1 VRASQRPGGPRSAGA
16 ELRSRWLGGNSPSHD
31 VPAGAA
37 GARHFAAGTLVAL
50 LACAGAP
57 ALAAQQPEAIS
68 PAPAQTQLAPAIG
81 VSPRGAFLRA
91 LAIPG
96 WGHAAIG
103 SHVRGGF
110 YFGVEAATAY
120 TLVRS
125 RRRLVEVRE
134 RVGLRETLLRDQLA
148 AQGVEDPEEIDTV
161 LDADPALSELR
172 RLEES
177 RADQQEDMVALGI
190 FLLFLSGAD
199 AYVSAHLSRFP
210 SPLELE
216 ADPVGDGRVELSLR
230 LALPR

>member
-1 VRASQRPGGPRSAGA
+1 VRESRP
-16 ELRSRWLGGNSPSHD
+16 
-31 VPAGAA
+31 
-37 GARHFAAGTLVAL
+37 FAACLLVAS
-50 LACAGAP
+50 LACASVP
-57 ALAAQQPEAIS
+57 ALAAQQPEVIS
-68 PAPAQTQLAPAIG
+68 PAPPQTQLAPPIDI
-81 VSPRGAFLRA
+81 SPRGAFLRA

-125 RRRLVEVRE
+125 RRRLLEVRE

-148 AQGVEDPEEIDTV
+148 AQGVENTEEIDAV

-210 SPLELE
+210 EPLEVGAE
-216 ADPVGDGRVELSLR
+216 PVGGGRVELSLR
-230 LALPR
+230 VTLPR